1 MFRDGS
7 NPDMYPNTNWYD
19 LALKDE
25 AVMTKHSVSFSG
37 GNKVKYF
44 TSLGYMYDDDFTP
57 GVKSERYNLTTNIS
71 SDIKSW
77 LTMRSNINYIQSTS
91 DNDKGGVVYTHL
103 LTIPSTYVARQSNG
117 EWGSYEGGKPAATVN
132 MERNPLRRLEEG
144 GWSNSK
150 TQNTLINLALDI
162 KPVKGLV
169 LTGEIIYKAWDY
181 KSKTYTANK
190 SKIKDFQTGAELN
203 GTDVTNSKMEYSWE
217 ENSRLTY
224 NALANYVWSNE
235 KHNVN
240 VLAGVS
246 YEHYKYQKQKSYRL
260 KFPTNGMTDMN
271 GGSSAPDD
279 TYAEGGSNE

>member
-1 MFRDGS
+1 MKISYDGSVAVKMATYTPDVLGSEWYARLSNEAALNENPNTSTLPYTDKEIQMFRDGS

-19 LALKDE
+19 LVLKDE

-162 KPVKGLV
+162 KPVKDW
-169 LTGEIIYKAWDY
+169 Y
-181 KSKTYTANK
+181 
-190 SKIKDFQTGAELN
+190 
-203 GTDVTNSKMEYSWE
+203 
-217 ENSRLTY
+217 
-224 NALANYVWSNE
+224 
-235 KHNVN
+235 
-240 VLAGVS
+240 
-246 YEHYKYQKQKSYRL
+246 
-260 KFPTNGMTDMN
+260 
-271 GGSSAPDD
+271 
-279 TYAEGGSNE
+279 